1 MKLILA
7 QLPSTTI
14 LSPHDRDEA
23 IRWLKSMPFASKYLF
38 TPTDTMSEQLKGQW
52 NTLPMGKKKGGL
64 CQRNPQAAKQIIEKF
79 GSFLSFLIR
88 LYPTITGQA
97 YSRNKVSVVTYSTIL
112 NGTIVSQSKE
122 NLREAFRIKN
132 LKKCLLNKCTK
143 NSKEK

>member
-1 MKLILA
+1 MG
-7 QLPSTTI
+7 
-14 LSPHDRDEA
+14 PHDRDEA

-88 LYPTITGQA
+88 LYPTITGKPQG
-97 YSRNKVSVVTYSTIL
+97 SVPHQEFEKMFIEQVYKKL
-112 NGTIVSQSKE
+112 EGK
-122 NLREAFRIKN
+122 IK
-132 LKKCLLNKCTK
+132 
-143 NSKEK
+143 

>member
-23 IRWLKSMPFASKYLF
+23 VRWLKSMPFASNYLF

-88 LYPTITGQA
+88 LYPSITGQA
-97 YSRNKVSVVTYSTIL
+97 YSRNGLRLSV
-112 NGTIVSQSKE
+112 
-122 NLREAFRIKN
+122 
-132 LKKCLLNKCTK
+132 
-143 NSKEK
+143 

>member
-97 YSRNKVSVVTYSTIL
+97 YSRNSLKPSTML
-112 NGTIVSQSKE
+112 YFQPSKME
-122 NLREAFRIKN
+122 PL
-132 LKKCLLNKCTK
+132 
-143 NSKEK
+143 